1 MNSNFEKHLES
12 ARQDVV
18 DFLMRKDSYL
28 DFCETME
35 DATEAEREERSEY
48 LRDLEMRG
56 WVR

>member
-28 DFCETME
+28 DFCEMME

-56 WVR
+56 WV